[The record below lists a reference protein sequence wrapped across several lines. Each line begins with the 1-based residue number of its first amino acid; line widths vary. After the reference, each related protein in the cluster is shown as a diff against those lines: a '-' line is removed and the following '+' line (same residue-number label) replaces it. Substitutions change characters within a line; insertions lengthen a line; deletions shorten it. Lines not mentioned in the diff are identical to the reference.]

1 MIVINNKYEYSFM
14 YIDTVSVEITSE
26 QEENGCKSRTVTTAV
41 NREQISIR
49 GHWETGKAGEAR

>member
-1 MIVINNKYEYSFM
+1 M